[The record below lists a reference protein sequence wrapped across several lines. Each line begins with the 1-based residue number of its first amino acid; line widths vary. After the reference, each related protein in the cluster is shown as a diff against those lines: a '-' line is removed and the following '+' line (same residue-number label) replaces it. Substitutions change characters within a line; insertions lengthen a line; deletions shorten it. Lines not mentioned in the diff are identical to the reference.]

1 MRTPPL
7 RTCLRISN
15 ITPTTR
21 AHSSAKPRRPSS
33 KLGPTVSL
41 DHFLQRSKAISLYRR
56 ILRDCRRIP
65 DAGSR
70 EETRRFVRDDFERNR
85 GVTDLSQI
93 KYLIGTGKTQWEGME
108 RYITGIWCDIWV
120 VGKWLMVGKRLDIY
134 MHWYGVVME
143 YGALENNHWAL

>member
-1 MRTPPL
+1 MRTPPV
-7 RTCLRISN
+7 RTSIRLSN
-15 ITPTTR
+15 ITHPIR
-21 AHSSAKPRRPSS
+21 SHSLAKPRRPSS

-41 DHFLQRSKAISLYRR
+41 DHFLQRSKALSLYRR

-85 GVTDLSQI
+85 GVTDLVGLIPLCLLEDVLSWSRDGENWRSQI

-108 RYITGIWCDIWV
+108 RYITGI
-120 VGKWLMVGKRLDIY
+120 
-134 MHWYGVVME
+134 
-143 YGALENNHWAL
+143 

>member
-85 GVTDLSQI
+85 GVTDLVGLVSFCLVGRGFESSYWENRRVGSQI

-108 RYITGIWCDIWV
+108 RYITGI
-120 VGKWLMVGKRLDIY
+120 
-134 MHWYGVVME
+134 
-143 YGALENNHWAL
+143 

>member
-7 RTCLRISN
+7 RTYIRLSN
-15 ITPTTR
+15 ITRTIR
-21 AHSSAKPRRPSS
+21 SHSSAKPRRPSS

-41 DHFLQRSKAISLYRR
+41 DHVCPILYMDRR

-65 DAGSR
+65 DVGSR
-70 EETRRFVRDDFERNR
+70 DETRRFVRDDFERNR

-108 RYITGIWCDIWV
+108 RYITGI
-120 VGKWLMVGKRLDIY
+120 
-134 MHWYGVVME
+134 
-143 YGALENNHWAL
+143 

>member
-7 RTCLRISN
+7 RTYLRLSN
-15 ITPTTR
+15 ITPTIR
-21 AHSSAKPRRPSS
+21 SHSSAKPRRPSS

-41 DHFLQRSKAISLYRR
+41 DHRSKAISLYRR

-85 GVTDLSQI
+85 GVTDLVKRS
-93 KYLIGTGKTQWEGME
+93 GKEWNGILLGYDVLSGLWESGLWWEKGCISTCIGME
-108 RYITGIWCDIWV
+108 
-120 VGKWLMVGKRLDIY
+120 
-134 MHWYGVVME
+134 
-143 YGALENNHWAL
+143 

>member
-7 RTCLRISN
+7 RTCIRISN
-15 ITPTTR
+15 ITPTIR
-21 AHSSAKPRRPSS
+21 SHSSAKPRRPSS

-41 DHFLQRSKAISLYRR
+41 DHRSKAISLYRR

-65 DAGSR
+65 DARSR

-108 RYITGIWCDIWV
+108 RYITGI
-120 VGKWLMVGKRLDIY
+120 
-134 MHWYGVVME
+134 
-143 YGALENNHWAL
+143 

>member
-7 RTCLRISN
+7 RTYLRLGN
-15 ITPTTR
+15 ITPTIR
-21 AHSSAKPRRPSS
+21 SHSSAKPRRPSS

-85 GVTDLSQI
+85 GVTDLVKRS
-93 KYLIGTGKTQWEGME
+93 GKEWKGISLGYDVLSGLWESDLRWEKGCISSTCIDME
-108 RYITGIWCDIWV
+108 
-120 VGKWLMVGKRLDIY
+120 
-134 MHWYGVVME
+134 
-143 YGALENNHWAL
+143 